1 MATLICPNCGAENVL
16 SIEGVCECE
25 YCGTVVTNTPCN
37 SVNIPQN
44 DTDRSETFLT
54 GILSISEDEAIKIAK
69 DYVTQQLKE
78 VLKDEDED
86 VYKYFLSP
94 LSKRFGELK
103 FSVKLFYVP
112 AFFFKGEGLEN
123 GNIVNYCFSCFAGNE
138 HSYPK
143 CLIDTVN
150 FNTYFNIYYCNGIV
164 FVNNDSINSNTQR
177 LFIKNPMNNG
187 VLTRK
192 SYDYADSDCEWVYDM
207 DVYGNVA
214 RITMTCLGSDGSGF
228 KTEHTYTYA
237 QSERHPWRNVIE
249 DNEIEFAR
257 LSRAETFTRNNNNDI
272 RKFEYRDGII
282 WEVTHRE
289 QFPNKY
295 TDKQFNSV
303 AQQFNFN
310 VKNDTNIDFWQL
322 WFPRTSNITI
332 VALTEWLCL
341 RPDYLM
347 KDVGSHYEYEYDN
360 DGNLIKITDRS
371 WDMKYVYKEIKI
383 KYLY

>member
-1 MATLICPNCGAENVL
+1 MK
-16 SIEGVCECE
+16 
-25 YCGTVVTNTPCN
+25 
-37 SVNIPQN
+37 Q
-44 DTDRSETFLT
+44 
-54 GILSISEDEAIKIAK
+54 IA
-69 DYVTQQLKE
+69 L
-78 VLKDEDED
+78 
-86 VYKYFLSP
+86 
-94 LSKRFGELK
+94 
-103 FSVKLFYVP
+103 
-112 AFFFKGEGLEN
+112 AFFMLFNVFCSFAQRVNERGL
-123 GNIVNYCFSCFAGNE
+123 
-138 HSYPK
+138 K
-143 CLIDTVN
+143 CVSEVEMSGRQTSNQRYV
-150 FNTYFNIYYCNGIV
+150 FEYFDDLKLKSMSVYYGDKLYYT
-164 FVNNDSINSNTQR
+164 FT
-177 LFIKNPMNNG
+177 MNNG

-192 SYDYADSDCEWVYDM
+192 SYDYSDSGCEWVYDM

-257 LSRAETFTRNNNNDI
+257 LSRAEPFIRNNNDWN

-289 QFPNKY
+289 QFPNEY
-295 TDKQFNSV
+295 TDKRFNSV
-303 AQQFNFN
+303 AQRFNFS

-322 WFPRTSNITI
+322 WFPRTSNETI

-347 KDVGSHYEYEYDN
+347 DFEGDYINYYYEYDN
-360 DGNLIKITDRS
+360 KGNLIRIVEKQGNYI
-371 WDMKYVYKEIKI
+371 MKEIKI